1 MKIPCS
7 EDGAQFLGEQVSIVF
22 SQHSNFV
29 EKIMEIVKIKEKEF
43 SQPT

>member
-1 MKIPCS
+1 MKIPCN
-7 EDGAQFLGEQVSIVF
+7 EEGAQFLGEPISIVF

-43 SQPT
+43 NQPT